1 MSQVIY
7 QRVSDT
13 MMTQCCVGAVTSV
26 PETTFNNMHG
36 KIVDLN
42 TEDARQ
48 FAVNQLNEIGEYL
61 VDISI

>member
-1 MSQVIY
+1 
-7 QRVSDT
+7 
-13 MMTQCCVGAVTSV
+13 MTAV

-48 FAVNQLNEIGEYL
+48 FAVNQLNEIGSYL
-61 VDISI
+61 LLVVLVFPWC

>member
-1 MSQVIY
+1 
-7 QRVSDT
+7 
-13 MMTQCCVGAVTSV
+13 MTNCCAGAVTAV

-48 FAVNQLNEIGEYL
+48 LAVNQLNEIGEY
-61 VDISI
+61 

>member
-1 MSQVIY
+1 MIY
-7 QRVSDT
+7 
-13 MMTQCCVGAVTSV
+13 CCVGAVTSV

-48 FAVNQLNEIGEYL
+48 FAVNQLNEIGQYMVSVAPVL
-61 VDISI
+61 TLCPPQV

>member
-1 MSQVIY
+1 MNKN
-7 QRVSDT
+7 
-13 MMTQCCVGAVTSV
+13 CCVGAVTSV

-48 FAVNQLNEIGEYL
+48 FAVNQLNEIGQY
-61 VDISI
+61 DY

>member
-1 MSQVIY
+1 MISVPLTPFY
-7 QRVSDT
+7 S
-13 MMTQCCVGAVTSV
+13 GAVTSV

-48 FAVNQLNEIGEYL
+48 FAVNQLNEIGECFS
-61 VDISI
+61 VPVCPP

>member
-1 MSQVIY
+1 
-7 QRVSDT
+7 
-13 MMTQCCVGAVTSV
+13 MMTNCCVGAVTSV

-48 FAVNQLNEIGEYL
+48 FAVNQLNEIGQY
-61 VDISI
+61 